1 MNFDN
6 NKIIPIKGDASF
18 RKFYRKK
25 INNKSSIIVYA
36 KKEKIKNLLNYD
48 AINKLLLKNKIFTPK
63 LLSENFSENFIEI
76 EDLGKKTILDIFKNK
91 KVNKLKIY
99 KKILIVLI
107 KLQSIKSRKIK
118 NFKKKYYK
126 IPNYSEKKIFDEA
139 NLFSDW
145 YVPQV
150 ISKNKR
156 PKVKKALKKI
166 VISLIKKIQLP
177 NKTFVHRDFHISNL
191 IINNNKISI
200 IDSQDA
206 VYGNIAYDLASL
218 IDDVR
223 IYTSKNLKEMIYK
236 SYFNLNNKKKN
247 KAKFK
252 NDFEILSV
260 LRNLKVIGIFAR
272 LAQRDNKKKY
282 LKLIPYTWKLIENR
296 LNNNNVFID
305 LKKELEDNFP
315 KKIRIKK
322 WKLKLH

>member
-1 MNFDN
+1 MNFKN
-6 NKIIPIKGDASF
+6 NKIKPIKGDASF

-25 INNKSSIIVYA
+25 INNKSSIVVYA

-63 LLSENFSENFIEI
+63 LLSENLSENFIEI
-76 EDLGKKTILDIFKNK
+76 EDLGKKTILDIFKKK

-107 KLQSIKSRKIK
+107 KLQNIKSRKIK

-126 IPNYSEKKIFDEA
+126 IPNYSKKKIFDEA

-145 YVPQV
+145 YIPRV

-206 VYGNIAYDLASL
+206 VYGNVAYDLASL

-236 SYFNLNNKKKN
+236 SYFNLNKKQKN
-247 KAKFK
+247 KIKFK

-296 LNNNNVFID
+296 LNNNNAFID
-305 LKKELEDNFP
+305 LKKELENNFP

-322 WKLKLH
+322 